1 MPVSR
6 SRRVGPQMRSASFE
20 RFAGACA
27 ILTAIAAFL
36 YALAFVLVQEEL
48 LSALFLMLMG
58 LLSTAVLVA
67 VYGRLRDTDASF
79 ALLALVLGVAG
90 ALGSAV
96 HGGFDLANAVNPP
109 ASTLE
114 EIPNPIDPRG
124 LLTFGVAGVALLV
137 VGWLVVRGRRFPI
150 VVGYLAYL
158 SAILLVV
165 LYLGRLIVLDPT
177 NPVILLPALLN
188 GFLINPAFY
197 LLVGMSLLSGR
208 GASTE

>member
-48 LSALFLMLMG
+48 LSVLFLMLMG

>member
-6 SRRVGPQMRSASFE
+6 SRVGQQTRSASFE
-20 RFAGACA
+20 RLAGACA

-36 YALAFVLVQEEL
+36 YAVAFVLLQEEL
-48 LSALFLMLMG
+48 LSALFLMVMG

-67 VYGRLRDTDASF
+67 VYGRLRETDASS

-96 HGGFDLANAVNPP
+96 HGGFDLANSVNPP
-109 ASTLE
+109 ASTLVE

-124 LLTFGVAGVALLV
+124 LLSFGVAGVALLV

-177 NPVILLPALLN
+177 SPVILLPALLN

-197 LLVGMSLLSGR
+197 LLVGMALLSGR
-208 GASTE
+208 GTSTE